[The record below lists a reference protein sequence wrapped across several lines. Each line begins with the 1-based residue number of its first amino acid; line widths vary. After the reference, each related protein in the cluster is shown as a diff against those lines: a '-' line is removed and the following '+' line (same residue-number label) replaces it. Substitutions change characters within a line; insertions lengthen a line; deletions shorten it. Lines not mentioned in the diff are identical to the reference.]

1 MGLFKRRAP
10 RAEVPPAVVAALEL
24 AKGERVLAFG
34 VDDNTGAFVVATTFC
49 LAVVSLAVVESAVVT
64 SNVAPATAKT
74 STAKTSTAG
83 SSTAE
88 TSTAETSTVT
98 PATAR
103 TSTAKTSTAMPA
115 TAATATAATA
125 TVVRTLRRRWLSV
138 DAGAWEP
145 ETATLTVTWAE
156 GGRGAQWSFRDQETL
171 LPETLRERV
180 QASVVIATRLTLGDR
195 RNGRVA
201 IRQDFATRELIS
213 QTILGR
219 YTRADDPE
227 VQAHVQAAL
236 AHLRDQVGLPA

>member
-1 MGLFKRRAP
+1 MGLFNRRAP
-10 RAEVPPAVVAALEL
+10 HAELPPVVLAALEL
-24 AKGERVLAFG
+24 AKGERVLSFG
-34 VDDNTGAFVVATTFC
+34 VDDNTGAFVVATTYS
-49 LAVVSLAVVESAVVT
+49 LAVVSLAAVTADIVTASAET
-64 SNVAPATAKT
+64 SSAETSSAET
-74 STAKTSTAG
+74 STAKTSTA
-83 SSTAE
+83 E
-88 TSTAETSTVT
+88 T
-98 PATAR
+98 P
-103 TSTAKTSTAMPA
+103 
-115 TAATATAATA
+115 TAA
-125 TVVRTLRRRWLSV
+125 RTLRRRWLSV

-156 GGRGAQWSFRDQETL
+156 GGRGAQWSFRDQETQ

-195 RNGRVA
+195 RSGRVA

-227 VQAHVQAAL
+227 VQAHVRAAL

>member
-1 MGLFKRRAP
+1 MGLLNRRAP
-10 RAEVPPAVVAALEL
+10 RAELPAAVAAALEL
-24 AKGERVLAFG
+24 ARGERVLAFG
-34 VDDNTGAFVVATTFC
+34 VDDNTGAHLVATTFG
-49 LAVVSLAVVESAVVT
+49 LAVVT
-64 SNVAPATAKT
+64 S
-74 STAKTSTAG
+74 
-83 SSTAE
+83 E
-88 TSTAETSTVT
+88 IVT
-98 PATAR
+98 PTGVTPTA
-103 TSTAKTSTAMPA
+103 PIP
-115 TAATATAATA
+115 TAAL
-125 TVVRTLRRRWLSV
+125 TLRRRWLSV

-156 GGRGAQWSFRDQETL
+156 GGRGAQWSFRDQQTR

-180 QASVVIATRLTLGDR
+180 QASVVLATRLTLGDR

-201 IRQDFATRELIS
+201 IRQDFATRELIE